1 MARSMTTPPNRRGLA
16 VSSVLV
22 WMLVWPS
29 LSTATTATP
38 SATETPT
45 PAACPVAT
53 PEPFWV
59 DPVTS
64 PTDQFFQAITVHIGN
79 GQRVEVITES
89 GVYVIEDF
97 STSGTVRV
105 DVRLY
110 PSTTTHLEVV
120 AYVRVIEGPAGCTY
134 GGYSLR
140 TTVDKFGAPLTIVQ
154 QGVPPTPTPVVVDVS
169 PFSEF
174 HFERRSALGFCPP
187 LDAVFSASIQA
198 RVGSYQLEMSVLQAG
213 QRGTDACVPG
223 CCAATECAVAVSQ
236 PPRDMTDAESARM
249 RALFS
254 RQRMYFEPD
263 PTCEFIVYDPCL
275 INQARWDALTVDD
288 YPCTTGRRID
298 AAQVETLTAFLEG
311 LRPDRTPPP
320 TLTPTPTIE
329 QPTRL
334 PTPTFLPEPLL
345 VFALAVA
352 PPHPVVGDG
361 VTLTFSVGNTQG
373 FAGQPGYGL
382 IGARPYFDGDTSIK
396 GHTLVLGGDT
406 LVFDLHAA
414 RAGVAALQLSVI
426 YEVCIGSPLGTQ
438 PCFRGGT
445 TSAVFPVEVG
455 DQTPT
460 RIPSLTPTPTPTA
473 TPTPP
478 PGACVGDCNG
488 DGEVTTNE
496 LVAMVNV
503 ALENAP
509 LTACSVGDANAD
521 AQITVDEIIVAMN
534 NALNRCPGPP
544 PPRTITPTPMRT
556 PSVTRTQTGSA

>member
-1 MARSMTTPPNRRGLA
+1 MAVTSLHQALGAGRTHDRSLYDHNPNRRGLA

-29 LSTATTATP
+29 LSTATTATK
-38 SATETPT
+38 TPT
-45 PAACPVAT
+45 PAACPAAT
-53 PEPFWV
+53 AEPFWV

-89 GVYVIEDF
+89 GVYVSEDF
-97 STSGTVRV
+97 STAGTARV

-120 AYVRVIEGPAGCTY
+120 VHVRLIESPAGCTY

-198 RVGSYQLEMSVLQAG
+198 RPGSYQLEMSVLQAG
-213 QRGTDACVPG
+213 QRGSDACVPD
-223 CCAATECAVAVSQ
+223 CCAATECSVAVAQ
-236 PPRDMTDAESARM
+236 PPRDMTDAEIARM
-249 RALFS
+249 RAVFS
-254 RQRMYFEPD
+254 QLRMYFEPD
-263 PTCEFIVYDPCL
+263 PTCAFIAYDPCL
-275 INQARWDALTVDD
+275 INQARWDALTLDD

-298 AAQVETLTAFLEG
+298 AAQVETLTTFLDG

-320 TLTPTPTIE
+320 TLTPTLTIA
-329 QPTRL
+329 QPTPL

-345 VFALAVA
+345 VFDLAVA
-352 PPHPVVGDG
+352 PPHPVVGDR

-396 GHTLVLGGDT
+396 GHTLVLGSDT
-406 LVFDLHAA
+406 LVLDLHAA
-414 RAGVAALQLSVI
+414 QAGVAELQLSVI

-445 TSAVFPVEVG
+445 TSAVFPVEVR

-460 RIPSLTPTPTPTA
+460 PTPSLTPTPATTA
-473 TPTPP
+473 SPV
-478 PGACVGDCNG
+478 ACVGDC
-488 DGEVTTNE
+488 DGMHKVVVTNIIA
-496 LVAMVNV
+496 LVNI
-503 ALENAP
+503 ALGADLSGCEA
-509 LTACSVGDANAD
+509 GDANGD
-521 AQITVDEIIVAMN
+521 RMVTIDEILVAVSH
-534 NALNRCPGPP
+534 ALSGCPE
-544 PPRTITPTPMRT
+544 
-556 PSVTRTQTGSA
+556 